1 MGERNPTQTYD
12 VATLSGELE
21 ALKSKEYKKINPL
34 KKNAGKMSFGSNPE
48 YLKQQASM
56 KSDLAR
62 VGELEKQISTNTAEN
77 QRVAQGS
84 RSKTLLTGAAGLED
98 DPNSI
103 SKRTLMGY

>member
-12 VATLSGELE
+12 VANLSGELE
-21 ALKSKEYKKINPL
+21 TLKSKEYKRINPNLHNL
-34 KKNAGKMSFGSNPE
+34 KA
-48 YLKQQASM
+48 YQAQQANM
-56 KSDLAR
+56 KKDLAR
-62 VGELEKQISTNTAEN
+62 VGELEKEISTNTTEN